1 MLAPAYL
8 RRLILSYY
16 LQRNSINYINNGLK
30 DILKFYE
37 EEDDEIPFESYC
49 QLGQYLQQ
57 QNNDDDYELLSQ
69 SSFYTIGKLNI
80 K

>member
-1 MLAPAYL
+1 MF
-8 RRLILSYY
+8 SYVKI
-16 LQRNSINYINNGLK
+16 QFPINYINNGLK

-69 SSFYTIGKLNI
+69 SSFYKINKLNI

>member
-1 MLAPAYL
+1 MF
-8 RRLILSYY
+8 SYVKI
-16 LQRNSINYINNGLK
+16 QFPINYINNGLK

-57 QNNDDDYELLSQ
+57 QNNDDELLYQ
-69 SSFYTIGKLNI
+69 SSFYTIGKINE

>member
-1 MLAPAYL
+1 MF
-8 RRLILSYY
+8 SYVKI
-16 LQRNSINYINNGLK
+16 QFPINYINNGLK
-30 DILKFYE
+30 DIINLYQDDD
-37 EEDDEIPFESYC
+37 DDEIPFESYC